1 MKKQTVGRD
10 ALGVFAPNFAQL
22 NDDVLFGDVWSREGK
37 LSLRERSILTVTVLM
52 TKGIFDKSLKHHLTN
67 ATNKGITAKEM
78 AEIITQTPQNKNKE
92 MRT

>member
-10 ALGVFAPNFAQL
+10 TLGVFAPNFAQL
-22 NDDVLFGDVWSREGK
+22 NDDVLFGDVWSREDK
-37 LSLRERSILTVTVLM
+37 LSIRDRSILIVTFLM

>member
-22 NDDVLFGDVWSREGK
+22 NDDVLFGDVWSRDDK

>member
-10 ALGVFAPNFAQL
+10 TLGVFAPNFAQL
-22 NDDVLFGDVWSREGK
+22 NDDVLFGDVWSRDDK

>member
-10 ALGVFAPNFAQL
+10 TLGVFAPNFAQL
-22 NDDVLFGDVWSREGK
+22 NDDVLFGDVWSREDK
-37 LSLRERSILTVTVLM
+37 LSIRDRSILIVTFLM

-67 ATNKGITAKEM
+67 ATNNGITAKEM